1 MSHQHLAT
9 TGILAREAME
19 HTRHQPE
26 QTLLYQVI
34 EEHYP
39 EFLSHLSEL
48 DKTLPQYVQ
57 TEFEEYLKCGRL
69 EYGFLRVQCDSC
81 HKEQLVAFSCKRRGF
96 CPSCGASRMVESAAM
111 LVDSILPQQPIRQW
125 VLSLPFPLRWLFA
138 SEPRVLSR
146 ALEVVTRAIST
157 YLVKKAGFTNTTAKT
172 GAVTL
177 IQRFGSAL
185 NLNIHFHMLFLD
197 GCYELDSDGATAK
210 FHAIETPT
218 SIEMN
223 SLLHRISERIAR
235 LLEREGYL
243 ERDSQEGSLLL
254 DGFDDDVINELQG
267 SSITYRIAVGSQ
279 RGKKVFT
286 LKTLPAQDEEAD
298 EINGQTLAKGGGF
311 SLHAGVSAK
320 SHQRDKVERLCR
332 YIARPA
338 VSTHRLERLPD
349 GKLSYELKT
358 PYKNG
363 TTHVVFE
370 PLDFIAR
377 LAALVPK
384 PRFHLTRFH
393 GVFAPN
399 SAHRAA
405 VTGEGKEKQL
415 PSIATTDL
423 PADCEERRGKM
434 SWAMRLKRVFNIDVT
449 VCRHCQGSVR
459 IIACIEDRQVINK
472 ILAHINRKE
481 EHLVSVMACTGIRA
495 PPTDYKVLMN

>member
-1 MSHQHLAT
+1 MSHQFPAT
-9 TGILAREAME
+9 KGVLAREAME

-26 QTLLYQVI
+26 KTLLYQVI

-69 EYGFLRVQCDSC
+69 EHGFLRVQCDSC

-96 CPSCGASRMVESAAM
+96 CPSCGGSRMVESAAM
-111 LVDSILPQQPIRQW
+111 LVDSVLPPQPIRQW
-125 VLSLPFPLRWLFA
+125 VLSVPFPLRWLFA
-138 SEPRVLSR
+138 SEPGVLSK
-146 ALEVVTRAIST
+146 ALKVVLRAISA
-157 YLVKKAGFTNTTAKT
+157 YLVKKAGFTHKLAKT

-197 GCYELDSDGATAK
+197 GVYELDSEGATAR

-218 SIEMN
+218 SVEMN
-223 SLLHRISERIAR
+223 RLLHGISERIAR

-286 LKTLPAQDEEAD
+286 LKTLPARDEEVD

-358 PYKNG
+358 P
-363 TTHVVFE
+363 
-370 PLDFIAR
+370 
-377 LAALVPK
+377 
-384 PRFHLTRFH
+384 
-393 GVFAPN
+393 
-399 SAHRAA
+399 
-405 VTGEGKEKQL
+405 
-415 PSIATTDL
+415 
-423 PADCEERRGKM
+423 
-434 SWAMRLKRVFNIDVT
+434 
-449 VCRHCQGSVR
+449 
-459 IIACIEDRQVINK
+459 
-472 ILAHINRKE
+472 
-481 EHLVSVMACTGIRA
+481 
-495 PPTDYKVLMN
+495 